1 MRANKIDGF
10 TLVEIMVTIAV
21 IGITLAFA
29 SPNIVSFIQN
39 YRISTQTNNLLADL
53 QLARNNS
60 VSQGARASVCTS
72 TNGTTCSGS
81 DWSAGRIV
89 FVDANGNG
97 AVDAAT
103 DTILRVSEALS
114 TGNTIVATNLST
126 AGIIQ
131 FRPSGLA
138 SGVTGGG
145 ATFKLCDDRTGAF
158 GRTVSVSPTG
168 RAAAAVSTC

>member
-1 MRANKIDGF
+1 MKANKIDGF

-60 VSQGARASVCTS
+60 VSQGMRASVCASNT
-72 TNGTTCSGS
+72 GTGCSGTN
-81 DWSAGRIV
+81 WGAGRIV
-89 FVDANGNG
+89 FIDVNGNG
-97 AVDAAT
+97 AVDAGT
-103 DTILRVSEALS
+103 DTIVRVTEAFS
-114 TGNTIVATNLST
+114 SGNTLVATNLST
-126 AGIIQ
+126 AGLIQ
-131 FRPSGLA
+131 FRPTGLA
-138 SGVTGGG
+138 SGVTGSG
-145 ATFKLCDDRTGAF
+145 ATFKLCDERTGAF

>member
-1 MRANKIDGF
+1 MSSRRVAGF
-10 TLVEIMVTIAV
+10 TLVELMVTIAV

-39 YRISTQTNNLLADL
+39 YRITTQTNNLLADL

-60 VSQGARASVCTS
+60 VSQGVRVGVCASTD
-72 TNGTTCSGS
+72 GATCSGS

-89 FVDANGNG
+89 FTDANGNG

-103 DTILRVSEALS
+103 DAVLRVTEALS
-114 TGNTIVATNLST
+114 SGNTIIATNLST
-126 AGIIQ
+126 AGLIQ

-138 SGVTGGG
+138 SGVAGGG
-145 ATFKLCDDRTGAF
+145 ASFKLCDTRTGVF
-158 GRTVSVSPTG
+158 GRTVTVTPTG
-168 RAAAAVSTC
+168 RAGAAVSTC